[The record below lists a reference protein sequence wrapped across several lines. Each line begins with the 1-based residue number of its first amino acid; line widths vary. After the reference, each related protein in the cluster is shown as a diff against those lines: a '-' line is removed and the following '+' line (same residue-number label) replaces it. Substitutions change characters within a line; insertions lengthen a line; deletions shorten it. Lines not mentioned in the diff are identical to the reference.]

1 MVATLISTVQQQS
14 TMTITWESLPEDFIL
29 EEEPVENTAQPL
41 IAGALR
47 ESLELIGYIEPTML
61 IASNLGICATM
72 NGNLVIKAPD
82 WFYVKTVLPLP
93 DATLVDRRSY
103 TPNLEGEI
111 PQVVMEFLSETDG
124 KEYSAKRAFPPGKWF
139 FYEQILQVP
148 TYVIFDSADGVLEV
162 HKRSQGQYELQPT
175 DENNRY
181 WIADMG
187 LFLGV
192 WQGEKEGRK
201 GYWLRW
207 WDQAGNLLPWAVELL
222 EQERQ
227 RTQQERQRTQQEQ
240 QRAEQEWQRA
250 EQERQRAEQERQRAE
265 QERQRAE
272 RMAEQLRT
280 LGIFPSD

>member
-1 MVATLISTVQQQS
+1 MVGTLQPPL
-14 TMTITWESLPEDFIL
+14 TITWEKLPDDFIL
-29 EEEPVENTAQPL
+29 EEEPVESTAQPL

-47 ESLELIGYIEPTML
+47 ESLELTDYIQPNML

-82 WFYVKTVLPLP
+82 WFFVKNALPLV
-93 DATLVDRRSY
+93 DESDRRSY

-124 KEYSAKRAFPPGKWF
+124 KEYSARRTFPPGKWF

-148 TYVIFDSADGVLEV
+148 NYVIFDPRDGSLEV
-162 HKRSQGQYELQPT
+162 HRLEEGQYRLQIC
-175 DENNRY
+175 DENQRY
-181 WIADMG
+181 WIAEMS

-192 WQGEKEGRK
+192 WSGKKEGRG

-207 WDQAGNLLPWAVELL
+207 WDGSGNLLSWAVEQL

-227 RTQQERQRTQQEQ
+227 LV
-240 QRAEQEWQRA
+240 
-250 EQERQRAEQERQRAE
+250 EQERQRAEQERH
-265 QERQRAE
+265 RAE
-272 RMAEQLRT
+272 RLAEQLRA
-280 LGIFPSD
+280 LGIDPNKA